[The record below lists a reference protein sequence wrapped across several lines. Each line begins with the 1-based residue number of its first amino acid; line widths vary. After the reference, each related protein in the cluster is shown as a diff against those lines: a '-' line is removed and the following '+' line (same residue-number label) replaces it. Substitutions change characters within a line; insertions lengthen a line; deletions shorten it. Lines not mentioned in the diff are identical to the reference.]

1 MNIILLGVPGAGKGT
16 QAQFIVK
23 KYGIIQI
30 STGEMLRAAVKT
42 QTGLIKKVED
52 IINNGKLVPDEL
64 VLTLV
69 KKRIMQ
75 NDCCCNGFL
84 LDGFPRTLVQALSM
98 KEAGIKIDFVLN
110 FVVPDTVICDRII
123 GRRIHAPSGRVYHNK
138 FNPPKQNDKD
148 DITGELL
155 ITREDDQ
162 KQIIRKRLVEYH
174 RQTAP
179 LLDYYFKESNVGN
192 TQYFIIDSDCEISD
206 VNAKVASILG

>member
-1 MNIILLGVPGAGKGT
+1 MNLILLGVPGAGKGT

-30 STGEMLRAAVKT
+30 STGEMLRTVVKK
-42 QTGLIKKVED
+42 QTGLITKVEN
-52 IINNGKLVPDEL
+52 IMNNGKLVPDEL
-64 VLTLV
+64 VIKLV
-69 KKRIMQ
+69 KKRITQ
-75 NDCCCNGFL
+75 KDCSNGFL
-84 LDGFPRTLVQALSM
+84 LDGFPRTITQALSM

-123 GRRIHAPSGRVYHNK
+123 GRKIHAPSGRVYHSK

-155 ITREDDQ
+155 IVREDDQ

-174 RQTAP
+174 QQTAP
-179 LLDYYFKESNVGN
+179 LLDYYLKESNLGN
-192 TQYFIIDSDCEISD
+192 TQYFVIDSDCEISD
-206 VNAKVASILG
+206 VNAKIASILG

>member
-30 STGEMLRAAVKT
+30 STGEILRAAVKT
-42 QTGLIKKVED
+42 QTDLIKKVED

-64 VLTLV
+64 VITLV

-75 NDCCCNGFL
+75 NNCCNGFL

-98 KEAGIKIDFVLN
+98 KEAGIKIDFVFN
-110 FVVPDTVICDRII
+110 FVVPDTVIYNRII
-123 GRRIHAPSGRVYHNK
+123 GRRIHAPSGRVYHTK

-155 ITREDDQ
+155 IVREDDQ

-192 TQYFIIDSDCEISD
+192 TQYFVIDSDCEISD
-206 VNAKVASILG
+206 INAKVASILG